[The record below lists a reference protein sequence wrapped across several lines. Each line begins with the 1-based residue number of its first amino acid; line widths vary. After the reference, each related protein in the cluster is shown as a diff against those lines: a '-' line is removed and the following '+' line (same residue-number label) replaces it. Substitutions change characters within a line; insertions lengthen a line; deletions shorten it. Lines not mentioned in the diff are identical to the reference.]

1 MKYFDP
7 NANADGNLGFQ
18 IAPMIDVVFVIMLF
32 FMVMAGAVKVEKELN
47 QKLPGTVE
55 TSKSVEFT
63 DEILINISENGEV
76 LLNEEPMDPVGQRQM
91 KRLTA
96 SLMRLKQAGDS
107 AKTPVLVTI
116 ISEPDAKYS
125 RVVDTLD
132 ALALAEITNVTF
144 TLNAE
149 EEE

>member
-7 NANADGNLGFQ
+7 NANTDGHLGFQ

-76 LLNEEPMDPVGQRQM
+76 LLNEEPMDPIGQRQM

-96 SLMRLKQAGDS
+96 SLMRLKQGGDS
-107 AKTPVLVTI
+107 AKVPVLVTI

-132 ALALAEITNVTF
+132 ALAKAEITNVTF

-149 EEE
+149 EE